1 MSDPRR
7 RAVITIG
14 VIAIVIGFAGAL
26 NGATSPVF
34 EAPGRSLLRF
44 MAINLFG
51 GLFSVAIGIVAIAA
65 ARRANRTLLLLC
77 GAAFVAAALVNLVGI
92 DRSFNVFGGHASLA
106 SVFLCFGTGFVAIA
120 LTPELEDEGAGDA

>member
-1 MSDPRR
+1 MSGTRR

-14 VIAIVIGFAGAL
+14 VIAIVIGLAGSL

-34 EAPGRSLLRF
+34 EVPGRSLFRF

-51 GLFSVAIGIVAIAA
+51 GLFSVAVGILAIVA
-65 ARRANRTLLLLC
+65 ARRARTTLLLWC
-77 GAAFVAAALVNLVGI
+77 GAAFVVAALVNLVGI

-106 SVFLCFGTGFVAIA
+106 SVFLCFGTGLVAIA
-120 LTPELEDEGAGDA
+120 LTPELEAGGANDA